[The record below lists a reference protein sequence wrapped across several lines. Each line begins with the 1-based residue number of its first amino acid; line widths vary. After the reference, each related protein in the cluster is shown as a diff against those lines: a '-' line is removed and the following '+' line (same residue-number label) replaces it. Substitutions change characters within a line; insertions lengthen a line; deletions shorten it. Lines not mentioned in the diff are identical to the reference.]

1 MKKPNQN
8 ADAQRSTTSELA
20 AAKRPVRQS
29 KKTVLMIASMDSG
42 NEHSDADFSPSDTL
56 QSLSSSSPTESKT
69 LRNSSATKSICPE
82 LAAAF
87 SCKLMAVALQ
97 LRSWSRSQDANKSLQ
112 DDMEEL
118 LDSLDDEAS
127 LSPFKGDVSLRLN
140 QLLSQL
146 HRKAIRVRERNNS
159 ADDDQAAELL
169 SNALHSTIGAI
180 SQRIQFDQAVAQT
193 SKRQIYEFAYGL
205 THEINNPLANIAAR
219 AQQMISAASSESD
232 RRSLATIV
240 DQTMRAHE
248 MLAEMMRV
256 VQPRTVQ
263 TRIEDLVAIVRQAAA
278 VHEKQWNHAQIQ
290 CVLRLPA
297 TSLYGLVEKES
308 LLESISSLLQ
318 NSLQVCRPNDR
329 VEILCEEVYPGQLNY
344 GPTNETSKNGEIE
357 NSKIENGERELSPRI
372 RIAVRDTGPGMSQAA
387 TERAWDLY
395 FSGREHGRGLGISLA
410 KVRQTIDAHLGMVW
424 LESSPNAGCAVE
436 IRLPKSPEPPIQRK
450 AFSI

>member
-1 MKKPNQN
+1 MKKLNQN
-8 ADAQRSTTSELA
+8 ADAQRMTSAELA

-42 NEHSDADFSPSDTL
+42 NEHSEADFSTQDTL
-56 QSLSSSSPTESKT
+56 QSLASNSVPDSKT
-69 LRNSSATKSICPE
+69 QRISAAAKSISPE
-82 LAAAF
+82 LATVF

-97 LRSWSRSQDANKSLQ
+97 LRSWTLSQDENKSTQHELE
-112 DDMEEL
+112 DL
-118 LDSLDDEAS
+118 LDSFDVEAILTPCS
-127 LSPFKGDVSLRLN
+127 EGVPQRLN
-140 QLLSQL
+140 QLLIQL
-146 HRKAIRVRERNNS
+146 NHKAIRVRERNNI
-159 ADDDQAAELL
+159 ADDDQATELL
-169 SNALHSTIGAI
+169 SNALHSVIGSI
-180 SQRIQFDQAVAQT
+180 SQRIQFDEAVAQT
-193 SKRQIYEFAYGL
+193 SQRQIYEFAYGL

-256 VQPRTVQ
+256 VQPRTLHR
-263 TRIEDLVAIVRQAAA
+263 RIEDLVAIIRQATAL
-278 VHEKQWNHAQIQ
+278 HEKQSSHAQIH

-297 TSLYGLVEKES
+297 TPIYGLVEKAS
-308 LLESISSLLQ
+308 LIESIGSLLQ

-329 VEILCEEVYPGQLNY
+329 IEMLCEEVLPGQANY
-344 GPTNETSKNGEIE
+344 GRTNATSKGTAIGATEP
-357 NSKIENGERELSPRI
+357 LPQI
-372 RIAVRDTGPGMSQAA
+372 RIAVRDTGPGMSLNA

-410 KVRQTIDAHLGMVW
+410 KVRQNIDAHQGLVW
-424 LESSPNAGCAVE
+424 LESCPNAGCTVE
-436 IRLPKSPEPPIQRK
+436 IRLPKSPEPPNQRK

>member
-1 MKKPNQN
+1 MKKTNEN
-8 ADAQRSTTSELA
+8 ADPQRITTSELS

-42 NEHSDADFSPSDTL
+42 NEHSDVVFPPTDSLQNLPSN
-56 QSLSSSSPTESKT
+56 SLPDAKIQRTAAS
-69 LRNSSATKSICPE
+69 TKSISPE
-82 LAAAF
+82 LATVF

-97 LRSWSRSQDANKSLQ
+97 LRSWQRSQNEYQSILDE
-112 DDMEEL
+112 MEEL
-118 LDSLDDEAS
+118 LDSFDDEAG
-127 LSPFKGDVSLRLN
+127 LTPFSGDAPQRLN
-140 QLLSQL
+140 RMLSQMYQ
-146 HRKAIRVRERNNS
+146 KEIRVRERNN
-159 ADDDQAAELL
+159 AANNDQASELL
-169 SNALHSTIGAI
+169 SNALHSVIGSV
-180 SQRIQFDQAVAQT
+180 SQRIQFDEAVAQT
-193 SKRQIYEFAYGL
+193 SQRQIYEFAYGL

-263 TRIEDLVAIVRQAAA
+263 PRIEDLVAILRQAAA
-278 VHEKQWNHAQIQ
+278 IHEKQWNLAQIQ

-297 TSLYGLVEKES
+297 TPLYGLVEKES
-308 LLESISSLLQ
+308 LIDSISSLLQ

-329 VEILCEEVYPGQLNY
+329 VEILCEEVHPGQTNY
-344 GPTNETSKNGEIE
+344 GPTNGPSQGTQNGEIE
-357 NSKIENGERELSPRI
+357 LPPRV
-372 RIAVRDTGPGMSQAA
+372 RVAVRDTGPGLSLAA
-387 TERAWDLY
+387 AERAWDLY

-410 KVRQTIDAHLGMVW
+410 KVRQTIDAHRGLVW

>member
-1 MKKPNQN
+1 MKKTSQN
-8 ADAQRSTTSELA
+8 LEAQRITSSELA

-42 NEHSDADFSPSDTL
+42 NEHLDADFAPIDTL
-56 QSLSSSSPTESKT
+56 QSPPAGSAPESKT
-69 LRNSSATKSICPE
+69 QRMSAAVKSISPE
-82 LAAAF
+82 LATAF

-97 LRSWSRSQDANKSLQ
+97 LRSWSHTQDANKSSQ
-112 DDMEEL
+112 DEMEEL
-118 LDSLDDEAS
+118 LDNLDDEAN
-127 LSPFKGDVSLRLN
+127 LTPFNGDVPLRLN

-146 HRKAIRVRERNNS
+146 HRKAIRVRERNNVV
-159 ADDDQAAELL
+159 DDDQAAEILA
-169 SNALHSTIGAI
+169 NALHSTIGAI

-193 SKRQIYEFAYGL
+193 SQRQIYEFAYGL

-263 TRIEDLVAIVRQAAA
+263 TRIEDLVAIIRQAVA
-278 VHEKQWNHAQIQ
+278 VHEKQCKLAQVQ
-290 CVLRLPA
+290 CVLRLPS
-297 TSLYGLVEKES
+297 TPLYGLVEKAS
-308 LLESISSLLQ
+308 LLESISCLLQ

-329 VEILCEEVYPGQLNY
+329 VEILCEEVHPEQPNF
-344 GPTNETSKNGEIE
+344 GPTYGVVSKN
-357 NSKIENGERELSPRI
+357 SKLENGEMELSPRI
-372 RIAVRDTGPGMSQAA
+372 RITVRDTGPGMSQAA
-387 TERAWDLY
+387 AERAWDLY

-424 LESSPNAGCAVE
+424 LESSPNAGCAAE

>member
-1 MKKPNQN
+1 
-8 ADAQRSTTSELA
+8 
-20 AAKRPVRQS
+20 
-29 KKTVLMIASMDSG
+29 MIASMDAG
-42 NEHSDADFSPSDTL
+42 NEHSDVDFSPNDSL
-56 QSLSSSSPTESKT
+56 QNLPSNSIPESKSQRIAT
-69 LRNSSATKSICPE
+69 SAKSISPE
-82 LAAAF
+82 LATVF

-97 LRSWSRSQDANKSLQ
+97 LRSWQHSQNENKSIL
-112 DDMEEL
+112 DEMEEL
-118 LDSLDDEAS
+118 LDSFDDEAS
-127 LSPFKGDVSLRLN
+127 LTPFHGDAPQRLN
-140 QLLSQL
+140 HLLSQM
-146 HRKAIRVRERNNS
+146 HRRAIRVRERNNA
-159 ADDDQAAELL
+159 ADDDQATELL
-169 SNALHSTIGAI
+169 SNALHSVIGSI
-180 SQRIQFDQAVAQT
+180 SQRVQFDDAVAQT
-193 SKRQIYEFAYGL
+193 SQRQIYEFAYGL

-263 TRIEDLVAIVRQAAA
+263 PRIEDLVAIVRQAAA

-297 TSLYGLVEKES
+297 TPFYGLVEKAS
-308 LLESISSLLQ
+308 LIDAISSLLQ
-318 NSLQVCRPNDR
+318 NSVQVCRPNDR
-329 VEILCEEVYPGQLNY
+329 VEILCEEVHPGQTNY
-344 GPTNETSKNGEIE
+344 GPTNGPSQGTQIGEIE
-357 NSKIENGERELSPRI
+357 PPPRI
-372 RIAVRDTGPGMSQAA
+372 RVAVRDTGPGMSLAA

-410 KVRQTIDAHLGMVW
+410 KVRQTIDAHQGLVW

-436 IRLPKSPEPPIQRK
+436 IRLPKSPEPPAQRK